1 MKETYLYKNQ
11 GVCSSHIK
19 LVVDGDRL
27 ISAEYYGGCA
37 GNTKGVA
44 ALVAGM
50 PIAEVIDRLAG
61 IRCGFKPTSCPD
73 QMAKALTLI
82 QNGENT
88 PALKKITEEEA

>member
-1 MKETYLYKNQ
+1 MHKNR
-11 GVCSSHIK
+11 GTCSSNIK
-19 LVVDGDRL
+19 IVVEDGIL

-61 IRCGFKPTSCPD
+61 IRCGFKSTSCPD
-73 QMAKALTLI
+73 QLATALTLI
-82 QNGENT
+82 QNGESS
-88 PALKKITEEEA
+88 PSLKKIIEEEA

>member
-1 MKETYLYKNQ
+1 MAFQYRTK
-11 GVCSSHIK
+11 GVCARTISFDI
-19 LVVDGDRL
+19 VDGRVTDVHF
-27 ISAEYYGGCA
+27 EGGCS

-82 QNGENT
+82 QNGEST